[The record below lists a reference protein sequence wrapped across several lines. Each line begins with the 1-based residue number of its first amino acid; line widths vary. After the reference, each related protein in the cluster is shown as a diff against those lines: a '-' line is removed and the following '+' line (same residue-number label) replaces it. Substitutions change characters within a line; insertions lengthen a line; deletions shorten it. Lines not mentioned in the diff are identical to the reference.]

1 MNESEL
7 MQFKD
12 WIPKIE
18 EEGTEVWVNL
28 FKSIKDDKNNLVI
41 YSCLLK
47 KNYVEE
53 SLKDYSWDFHIT
65 DIYGN
70 EKIIPLLI
78 KRHFY
83 GIKPDYWEITEDIRL
98 FFRLY
103 QKEKIFYYIDSNG
116 DEEEVIKISDDEVKI
131 KRNFLKE
138 YLFTKKYVL
147 AQFYDFFRYS
157 DNKIKDLG
165 FDKIDEYKKESKY
178 TYHLY
183 VDDDKYSISERKSIA
198 SILGKSIISVSE
210 SFNSKVFSEEKDF
223 EEFDIANDV
232 DGNKVSFT
240 CDEKILSN
248 YFGANKGN
256 PHYLTPVYFDRKV
269 IDKYYSDTTKY
280 SVKDGYLSCQD
291 LWGLRLDNSCKD
303 YVMVFLGDL
312 GHLTNKE
319 QKHWKAFNI
328 IIDGKMS
335 STCFKRSF
343 MAEFC
348 DPETAD
354 LYFKQKFSVSQTNW
368 YKNYGWHLFLPLSE
382 EDKHHFDIIR
392 IPTKNTQDEFDSLIL
407 SITKILIDSINIKQ
421 LKSSLISEESEEDKK
436 QNIPK
441 EFILKNDDKSIE
453 IFRKY
458 FAQKY
463 NIQFPEM
470 IQFLKDLQN
479 LRSAGSAHRKGS
491 NYDLTKKKFGIV
503 NNFKEVFENILVNCI
518 RIINTISSENYN
530 LLYKN

>member
-12 WIPKIE
+12 WISKIE
-18 EEGTEVWVNL
+18 EESTDVWVSL
-28 FKSIKDDKNNLVI
+28 YKLVKDDKDNLVI

-47 KNYVEE
+47 KGYVED
-53 SLKDYSWDFHIT
+53 SLKDYSWDFLIT

-70 EKIIPLLI
+70 EDIIPLLI

-103 QKEKIFYYIDSNG
+103 QKDKIFFYIDSNG
-116 DEEEVIKISDDEVKI
+116 DEEEVIIVSDNEVKI
-131 KRNFLKE
+131 RRNFLKE
-138 YLFTKKYVL
+138 YLFAKKYVL

-157 DNKIKDLG
+157 DKKIKDLG
-165 FDKIDEYKKESKY
+165 LKKIDKYKQDLKY

-183 VDDDKYSISERKSIA
+183 VDDDKYSIYDRKSIA
-198 SILGKSIISVSE
+198 SILGKSIISVSD
-210 SFNSKVFSEEKDF
+210 SFKSKIFSEEKDF
-223 EEFDIANDV
+223 EEFDIGNDV
-232 DGNKVSFT
+232 DGNKISFT
-240 CDEKILSN
+240 CNEKRLSN

-256 PHYLTPVYFDRKV
+256 PHYLTPVYFDRIV
-269 IDKYYSDTTKY
+269 LDKYYSDISKY
-280 SVKDGYLSCQD
+280 SVNDGYLSCQG

-348 DPETAD
+348 DPGTAD
-354 LYFKQKFSVSQTNW
+354 LYFKQKFNVFQTNW
-368 YKNYGWHLFLPLSE
+368 YKKYGWYLFLPLSE
-382 EDKHHFDIIR
+382 EDRHHFETIR

-407 SITKILIDSINIKQ
+407 SITKILIDSINAEQ
-421 LKSSLISEESEEDKK
+421 LKSLIVSEESKEDEI
-436 QNIPK
+436 QSISK
-441 EFILKNDDKSIE
+441 EFILKKDDKSIE

-463 NIQFPEM
+463 NLQFPEI
-470 IQFLKDLQN
+470 IQFLRDLQS
-479 LRSAGSAHRKGS
+479 LRSTGSAHRKGS
-491 NYDLTKKKFGIV
+491 NYDLTKKKFGLT
-503 NNFKEVFENILVNCI
+503 NNFKEVFENILIKCI
-518 RIINTISSENYN
+518 RIIYTLSNKIF
-530 LLYKN
+530 K